1 MAALA
6 KVLAICAG
14 TVGGAAACV
23 ATGVVPA
30 PLFDPPD
37 HHTKPAA
44 KVSHHPRRLAEEEAT
59 ASGPDYELEPTAE
72 VESEPAPQEQGGPPE
87 GAKKK
92 PHHEES
98 EPSGQVTAS
107 TPPPSESGATEY
119 VEPAPETA
127 GATASTSAASTSSA
141 TASTAT
147 PSSSGTASSGTA
159 AGEFG
164 P

>member
-30 PLFDPPD
+30 PLLDTPD
-37 HHTKPAA
+37 HHSVPAA
-44 KVSHHPRRLAEEEAT
+44 KVSHHPRHLANAETTEST
-59 ASGPDYELEPTAE
+59 VTYEPAPTAE
-72 VESEPAPQEQGGPPE
+72 SETEPTPQEHETQPE
-87 GAKKK
+87 EHKKK
-92 PHHEES
+92 PQQEEPQAS
-98 EPSGQVTAS
+98 EEVAAS
-107 TPPPSESGATEY
+107 TPPPSESGGVTY
-119 VEPAPETA
+119 TEPAPEPPAETTSP
-127 GATASTSAASTSSA
+127 ATTSSA
-141 TASTAT
+141 
-147 PSSSGTASSGTA
+147 SSSASSGTA